1 MTMRLSRSLLYLF
14 VASLI
19 FVPALAQAQTKPAK
33 TDKGEEDPAKT
44 EAFFQAKIKAYY
56 DDWNTLNLEKAGA
69 YYAKD
74 ADLVFYDIT
83 PLKYTGWEAY
93 GAGVQKLLAAYKT
106 FHLIPQNDLK
116 ITRRGKIVWTTI
128 GCHFSGVL
136 KDGTKAELEG
146 RHTAIWEKRG
156 KGDWLIVH
164 EHVSVPLPETP
175 ANAPK

>member
-1 MTMRLSRSLLYLF
+1 MTVRLLRSCLFLL
-14 VASLI
+14 VASMM
-19 FVPALAQAQTKPAK
+19 FVPVFLEAQAKA
-33 TDKGEEDPAKT
+33 DKADKEEEDPAKT
-44 EAFFQAKIKAYY
+44 EAFFQAKIKTYY
-56 DDWNTLNLEKAGA
+56 DDWNTLNLDKAGV

-74 ADLVFYDIT
+74 PDLVFYDIM

-93 GAGVQKLLAAYKT
+93 KAGVKKLLEGFT
-106 FHLIPQNDLK
+106 SFRLIPQNDLK
-116 ITRRGKIVWTTI
+116 ISRRGKVVWTTI

-136 KDGTKAELEG
+136 KDGTKSELEA

-164 EHVSVPLPETP
+164 EHVSVALPDAP